1 MLTAHRFIE
10 RPRPLHRPMT
20 CEIASLEDTARQTWR
35 SRFMALQLTCLDP
48 ETFTLADFALWH
60 ALEEHIC
67 RGGEVLDLSAHG
79 EALCRAPEELMEAF
93 ADACRQFQRRAKTLH
108 LPAGLAAMPSWV
120 DALPWVEHLTA
131 PGLADAPAAP
141 SA

>member
-1 MLTAHRFIE
+1 MLTAHRSIAH
-10 RPRPLHRPMT
+10 PRPLHRPMT
-20 CEIASLEDTARQTWR
+20 RDIVPTDHTARQAWR
-35 SRFMALQLTCLDP
+35 SRFLGLQLTCLDP

-67 RGGEVLDLSAHG
+67 DGGEVLDLSAHG
-79 EALCRAPEELMEAF
+79 EALGRAPEELMEAF
-93 ADACRQFQRRAKTLH
+93 ADACRQFQRRAKALH